1 MTTRLECM
9 INDIYML
16 VDAGWRAQDAID
28 AVSAY
33 FEATEDERTDL
44 NAYGYDFQLIGQAV

>member
-16 VDAGWRAQDAID
+16 VDAGWQAQDAID
-28 AVSAY
+28 VVLAY
-33 FEATEDERTDL
+33 FEATEDESVDM
-44 NAYGYDFQLIGQAV
+44 NAYGYDF

>member
-28 AVSAY
+28 VVSAY

-44 NAYGYDFQLIGQAV
+44 NAYGYDF